1 MRSTLFSVLAGVSAL
16 TLMPLS
22 ADAGFFE
29 NLFGASDSQSQAPAA
44 DSQGPMTGG
53 KRRADVT
60 GRAHTRRIHQA
71 KATSDKNSGA
81 TSDKPVLQSTTGLL
95 EDPSLRDGDAVM
107 TKKGIRIFNGKAG
120 LHHQVE
126 QFLPLQRANHLKKG
140 ARVVLAAIDEATH
153 RDIGRNRN
161 ASVSVTGR
169 SVSTAADRRPSFT
182 DPNVD
187 VRYVGP

>member
-1 MRSTLFSVLAGVSAL
+1 MRSTLLSVLAGVSAL

-22 ADAGFFE
+22 ANAGFFE
-29 NLFGASDSQSQAPAA
+29 NLFGAPDTQSQAAAA
-44 DSQGPMTGG
+44 DSQGPATGG
-53 KRRADVT
+53 RRRADVI
-60 GRAHTRRIHQA
+60 GRAHTRHVRRA
-71 KATSDKNSGA
+71 KAASDTNSTTA
-81 TSDKPVLQSTTGLL
+81 SDKPVLQNTTGLL

-107 TKKGIRIFNGKAG
+107 TKKGIRIFNGKAAS
-120 LHHQVE
+120 HHQID
-126 QFLPLQRANHLKKG
+126 QFLPLQSAHHLKKG

-153 RDIGRNRN
+153 RDVGRNRN

-169 SVSTAADRRPSFT
+169 SVSTAGDRRPSFT